1 MRLIAFF
8 FLRMCAPGTGV
19 DDTADTGD
27 MAEVDDIA
35 GVYTGE
41 ALLEVPFWSWETC
54 TGPLTLVVDAEGYV
68 EGDSTCVNADSGTA
82 FPLSFTGEVDGEG
95 RISGEVL
102 LAYTYVDGSYGE
114 YTDPLEGDL
123 TGEVLSLVWQTHVTD
138 DPEKSGIV
146 LDGYGDTVRE

>member
-1 MRLIAFF
+1 MLARAIH
-8 FLRMCAPGTGV
+8 GG
-19 DDTADTGD
+19 
-27 MAEVDDIA
+27 A
-35 GVYTGE
+35 G
-41 ALLEVPFWSWETC
+41 LEVPVRSGEAC
-54 TGPLTLVVDAEGYV
+54 TGPLTRVVDAEGRL

-114 YTDPLEGDL
+114 YTDPLEGEL
-123 TGEVLSLVWQTHVTD
+123 TGDAHSLVWQTHVTD

-146 LDGYGDTVRE
+146 LDGYGDAVRE